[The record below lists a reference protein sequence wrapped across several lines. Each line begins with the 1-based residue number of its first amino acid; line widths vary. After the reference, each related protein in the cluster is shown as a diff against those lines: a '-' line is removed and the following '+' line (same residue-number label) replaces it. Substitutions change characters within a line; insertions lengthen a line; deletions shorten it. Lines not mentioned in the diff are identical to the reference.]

1 MKHPGFAALILA
13 VATAA
18 APAKADMPTGC
29 DACTSVATYGA
40 NHDLIVLTTGNLLE
54 GGDAPARVL
63 RLPSPVQ

>member
-1 MKHPGFAALILA
+1 LIRIGKDGGVTTIL
-13 VATAA
+13 
-18 APAKADMPTGC
+18 PTGC

-40 NHDLIVLTTGNLLE
+40 ADDLIVLTTGNLLE